1 MRCISPWIP
10 VTRRFPRLTPVQH
23 AGTWVRGHPAAP
35 GARGTDGGNPARA
48 DLPLPAVVV
57 HAAKLR
63 GQARTAAA
71 ARGPDEAPGPRLVDP
86 SESPAAKALDKR
98 RDQAAFRADE
108 AVFGGDR
115 SPQAK
120 VASLQHFLRMR
131 ERLGGGPPEA
141 VTRLDSGA
149 VLEDTT
155 DCLDTVLVP
164 AEVFAGTLLASP
176 MAAEGAG
183 GREAG
188 FCGELAADVAGSS
201 FDGSM
206 DAAEVPPGFLPVA
219 VRFQQ
224 FAEFDSFTFIFNKRG
239 TLGPGGDLAGAL
251 EVCLRQGDQFLDWL
265 QAEGDWLEAMPG
277 ETLLHSVTAVV
288 PGEGTFDEA
297 GAAQGRRLAKDAPI
311 ERELRAVCGVFSE
324 LQCRSD
330 KATIAGCSMCR
341 GASRLYANYK
351 LTDQGRLHA
360 AFVYDQKVLEA
371 SDVRPEQGYTGWFGR
386 QIQRFLELEQYRL
399 LALMALPTARRLAG
413 VLNKV
418 DDDILASLTRISAS
432 EINSRERKKQ
442 LRTLSEL
449 KSLSEE
455 FGVVSRDRFRAS
467 EAYAQVVDS
476 RLERMKPAPIFGLKS
491 FEGFVKKRL
500 DPARRTFKGT
510 TRMLDETSAS
520 LQRALDILEVQIE
533 SETQATSETLVVLG
547 TILSVTSLL
556 FSLGEFEYT
565 TGVGPRA
572 VWRALTGT
580 EASPG
585 RAASPSRRARLLDD
599 SPGQRGGRSVGG

>member
-1 MRCISPWIP
+1 MRCISPWMH
-10 VTRRFPRLTPVQH
+10 VTRHFPRLTPVQH

-120 VASLQHFLRMR
+120 AASLQHFLRMR

-206 DAAEVPPGFLPVA
+206 DAAEVPPGFPW
-219 VRFQQ
+219 
-224 FAEFDSFTFIFNKRG
+224 K
-239 TLGPGGDLAGAL
+239 
-251 EVCLRQGDQFLDWL
+251 
-265 QAEGDWLEAMPG
+265 
-277 ETLLHSVTAVV
+277 
-288 PGEGTFDEA
+288 
-297 GAAQGRRLAKDAPI
+297 
-311 ERELRAVCGVFSE
+311 
-324 LQCRSD
+324 
-330 KATIAGCSMCR
+330 
-341 GASRLYANYK
+341 
-351 LTDQGRLHA
+351 
-360 AFVYDQKVLEA
+360 
-371 SDVRPEQGYTGWFGR
+371 
-386 QIQRFLELEQYRL
+386 
-399 LALMALPTARRLAG
+399 
-413 VLNKV
+413 
-418 DDDILASLTRISAS
+418 
-432 EINSRERKKQ
+432 
-442 LRTLSEL
+442 
-449 KSLSEE
+449 
-455 FGVVSRDRFRAS
+455 
-467 EAYAQVVDS
+467 
-476 RLERMKPAPIFGLKS
+476 
-491 FEGFVKKRL
+491 
-500 DPARRTFKGT
+500 
-510 TRMLDETSAS
+510 
-520 LQRALDILEVQIE
+520 
-533 SETQATSETLVVLG
+533 
-547 TILSVTSLL
+547 
-556 FSLGEFEYT
+556 
-565 TGVGPRA
+565 
-572 VWRALTGT
+572 
-580 EASPG
+580 
-585 RAASPSRRARLLDD
+585 
-599 SPGQRGGRSVGG
+599 